1 MLPVPVSDHTAA
13 VCATRSASFLVLMWS
28 AVWLAVPFAATARG
42 AEFYVGRDRWHSGII
57 VERAAI
63 PAGAWPPCVAERDF
77 AGCRSLELGWGDRTY
92 YIAPHPTVLIAIRA
106 ALIPG
111 PSVLHIAGF
120 AGPPQGAYP
129 WTELVRVTCSAEE
142 FAALCR
148 ALGASFVRDARG
160 SAQPLGRG
168 LYGLKSQFY
177 AARGRY
183 WIGNTCNTWT
193 LREARAGGLPTRVG
207 PAGTLTS
214 GAVTAQVRRLVAG
227 HAR

>member
-1 MLPVPVSDHTAA
+1 MRAACRFPCFVLVWTAVLA
-13 VCATRSASFLVLMWS
+13 LATV
-28 AVWLAVPFAATARG
+28 ARG
-42 AEFYVGRDRWHSGII
+42 AEFHVGRDRWHSGII

-63 PAGAWPPCVAERDF
+63 PAGAWPPGVVERDF

-92 YIAPHPTVLIAIRA
+92 YIAPHPTVLMAIRA

-129 WTELVRVTCSAEE
+129 WVELVRVPCSPEE
-142 FAALCR
+142 FAVLCR
-148 ALGASFVRDARG
+148 ALGASFARDATG
-160 SAQPLGRG
+160 NAQPLGRG
-168 LYGLKSQFY
+168 LYGFKSQFY

-193 LREARAGGLPTRVG
+193 LREVRAGGLPTRIG
-207 PAGTLTS
+207 PAGTLS
-214 GAVTAQVRRLVAG
+214 AGAVTAEVRRLLNGKTGALPAG
-227 HAR
+227 K